1 MTAAQPAAILTA
13 RYARAFNVA
22 VIVVVAGWHVAGAGS
37 QLAAHLRDYSSGI
50 VQIAAWV
57 VLALAVAAGA
67 VHLLRGSSGPGW
79 AWGLCGVALVTSTII
94 AVTCPPGRML
104 ETDWAWGTAGWI
116 GVLALLRRPLT
127 ELAGF
132 LALEALATL
141 GVLVGDDPHRLALA
155 GFITVLCASAGL
167 QLATGVAA
175 RALDVTARQ
184 AADAAT
190 REAAAS
196 GRKVIADR
204 LYAAR
209 RSRWLGLRRT
219 LEPLLAGLAAG
230 LADPGDHGVRSRCA
244 VEAAR
249 LRRLFAESDDS
260 PDPLVHELHASADVA
275 QRRGVAVDVETV
287 GVVPVMPPEIRR
299 AITDIAI
306 AALTAAVSRARIT
319 VSAAD
324 DEVAVSF
331 VTDAPDGLPVPTA
344 GQGLAVESQRDQEN
358 LWLEARWN
366 TR

>member
-219 LEPLLAGLAAG
+219 LEPLLAAWPPASRIQVTMACGAG
-230 LADPGDHGVRSRCA
+230 AQWRRPGCGGCSPRATTRLTPWSTNCTPAPTSRSGAGWRWTWRPW
-244 VEAAR
+244 EW
-249 LRRLFAESDDS
+249 S
-260 PDPLVHELHASADVA
+260 P
-275 QRRGVAVDVETV
+275 
-287 GVVPVMPPEIRR
+287 
-299 AITDIAI
+299 
-306 AALTAAVSRARIT
+306 
-319 VSAAD
+319 
-324 DEVAVSF
+324 
-331 VTDAPDGLPVPTA
+331 
-344 GQGLAVESQRDQEN
+344 
-358 LWLEARWN
+358 
-366 TR
+366 